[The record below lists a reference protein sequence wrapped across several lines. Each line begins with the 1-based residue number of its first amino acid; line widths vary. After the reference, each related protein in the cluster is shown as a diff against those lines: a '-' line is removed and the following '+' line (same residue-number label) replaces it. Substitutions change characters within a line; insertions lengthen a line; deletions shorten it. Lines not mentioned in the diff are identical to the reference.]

1 LCEPK
6 YFGLDSVFGFQIK
19 FYHLKFNT
27 FSLFFK
33 IKNESKKGKKKE
45 FGFLVLKLN
54 RNENPITEPNNLVWF
69 FSSN

>member
-1 LCEPK
+1 MK
-6 YFGLDSVFGFQIK
+6 V
-19 FYHLKFNT
+19 
-27 FSLFFK
+27 
-33 IKNESKKGKKKE
+33 KKEKKKE